1 MIPAHKHLVQW
12 GLDQGF
18 TIEVN
23 CEGETDYYGTDYDEA
38 IEAIEATEH
47 GAILLVDSSTKNEP
61 INYHASFY
69 YAFDYDQQ
77 PDEIIY
83 DYGINKISEKW
94 ASDFFEFFLNCEVK
108 YIYKPSN
115 N

>member
-12 GLDQGF
+12 GLDRGF

-47 GAILLVDSSTKNEP
+47 GSILLVDSSTKNEP
-61 INYHASFY
+61 INYHASFTMSLTTTKS
-69 YAFDYDQQ
+69 QTKSST
-77 PDEIIY
+77 IVVLI
-83 DYGINKISEKW
+83 K
-94 ASDFFEFFLNCEVK
+94 
-108 YIYKPSN
+108 
-115 N
+115 